1 MFNTDEFYKTIE
13 RKMLV
18 NPLRSTG
25 EIENSFFQHLG
36 RYYNKEIPYPGELR
50 DKIIAEVERKMIGQ
64 KKHGFEQNKMTESE
78 KMQRDGDEYGRG

>member
-36 RYYNKEIPYPGELR
+36 KFYNKEIPYPGGLR
-50 DKIIAEVERKMIGQ
+50 DEIMAEVERKMVGQ
-64 KKHGFEQNKMTESE
+64 KKHGFEQNKMTPEDRLIKSVKE
-78 KMQRDGDEYGRG
+78 ANNE

>member
-1 MFNTDEFYKTIE
+1 MFNVDEFYKTIE

-25 EIENSFFQHLG
+25 EIEYSFVQHLG
-36 RYYNKEIPYPGELR
+36 RYYNKEIPNLGGLR
-50 DKIIAEVERKMIGQ
+50 DKIMAEVERKMIGQ